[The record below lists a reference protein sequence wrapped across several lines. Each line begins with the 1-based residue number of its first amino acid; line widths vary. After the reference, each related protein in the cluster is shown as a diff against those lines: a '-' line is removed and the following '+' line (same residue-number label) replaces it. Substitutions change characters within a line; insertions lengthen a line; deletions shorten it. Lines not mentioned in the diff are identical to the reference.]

1 MTVETKTYR
10 DHYHH
15 LEDELKRLNLLLHL
29 AVLRFR
35 KGDFNKYRGLLISE
49 EEVNKVLDSFNAS
62 QKSNEPGVQ
71 QRLVSQIGQLQT
83 WITERMVNSLKEG
96 IFLPL
101 YQLST
106 IFHLTPFE
114 FDTILIC
121 LAPELDLKYE
131 RIYAYLHDDVTKKRP
146 TVGLVLD
153 LLFHSREEKLQ
164 DRAYFSPNAPLFR
177 YGLLEFH
184 EELQGGQGSILS
196 KFLKINERMV
206 NFVTGFNRIDPRISP
221 FTGIVQPKIKWADI
235 IFHEQLKERIGFVTK
250 KYLSDKKEAG
260 KRLVYHFFGP
270 YGSGKKS
277 VAEAICQELVLPL
290 VIINLKKMLC
300 EEIPFKKALQISFR
314 EAVLQPAAIYLDHF
328 DHLLAED
335 DKSMNYQDM
344 VVDTI
349 EEYSWLTFLSTERE
363 FHPQGAFKE
372 HLFVN
377 IEFPYLSY
385 EQRHNLW
392 QLCLNG
398 QDGSLT
404 EIDISTIAN
413 KFRFTPGQIKDAV
426 VKAKNIALMGGRNN
440 GQITMDDLY
449 QGSRVQSNQ
458 KLSSMAQKITPHYQ
472 WQDIILPEDKLQQ
485 LKEICNCIKYR
496 HLVYGEWGFDRK
508 LSLGKGMN
516 ILFAGPSGTGKTMAA
531 EIIAMELNIDLYK
544 IDLSTVISKY
554 IGETEKNLSKIFK
567 EAETSNAILF
577 FDEADALFG
586 KRSEV
591 HDSHDRYA
599 NIEIAYL
606 LQKMEEYNGINI
618 LATNLSR
625 HIDEAFLRRMHFSI
639 EFPFPDEGYRYRIW
653 ESIFP
658 EEAPKGDDID
668 FTFLS
673 QNFKIAG
680 GNIKNIILYAAFLA
694 AEDGRLI
701 RMNHIIQATKRE
713 FQKIGKLC
721 VQSEFGKYYEL
732 VR

>member
-1 MTVETKTYR
+1 MIVETKTYR
-10 DHYHH
+10 DHHHH
-15 LEDELKRLNLLLHL
+15 LEDELKRLNLLLQL

-35 KGDFNKYRGLLISE
+35 KKNFNEYRGLLISE
-49 EEVNKVLDSFNAS
+49 EEVNNSLDSSNIP
-62 QKSNEPGVQ
+62 QKPNESETQ
-71 QRLVSQIGQLQT
+71 KLVDKIKQFQTQIS
-83 WITERMVNSLKEG
+83 EKVVNSFKKG
-96 IFLPL
+96 IFLPFH
-101 YQLST
+101 QLGI
-106 IFHLTPFE
+106 IFHLTSFE
-114 FDTILIC
+114 IDTILIC
-121 LAPELDLKYE
+121 IAPELDLKYE

-146 TVGLVLD
+146 TAGLVLD
-153 LLFHSREEKLQ
+153 LLFHSWEEKLQ

-177 YGLLEFH
+177 YGLLEFN
-184 EELQGGQGSILS
+184 EEVQGRQGSILS
-196 KFLKINERMV
+196 KFLKIDERIV

-221 FTGIVQPKIKWADI
+221 FTGIVQPKTKWADI
-235 IFHEQLKERIGFVTK
+235 IFHEQIKERIGFVTK

-290 VIINLKKMLC
+290 VIIDLKKMLC

-328 DHLLAED
+328 DQLLAED
-335 DKSMNYQDM
+335 EKSISYQDM
-344 VVDTI
+344 VVEII
-349 EEYSWLTFLSTERE
+349 EEYSLLTFLSTERCYQ
-363 FHPQGAFKE
+363 PQGRFKE
-372 HLFVN
+372 HLLIN
-377 IEFPYLSY
+377 IEFPYPSY
-385 EQRHNLW
+385 EQRRSLW
-392 QLCLNG
+392 QLCLNS
-398 QDGSLT
+398 QKSSSS

-413 KFRFTPGQIKDAV
+413 KFRFTGGQIKDAL
-426 VKAKNIALMGGRNN
+426 VKAKNIALMEKRNN
-440 GQITMDDLY
+440 GQITMDDIY
-449 QGSRVQSNQ
+449 QGCQVQSNQ
-458 KLSSMAQKITPHYQ
+458 KLSSLAQKITPHYH

-508 LSLGKGMN
+508 LSLGKGTN
-516 ILFAGPSGTGKTMAA
+516 ILFAGPSGTGKTMAT
-531 EIIAMELNIDLYK
+531 EIIARELNIDLYK

-606 LQKMEEYNGINI
+606 LQKMEEYDGISV
-618 LATNLSR
+618 LATNLSK
-625 HIDEAFLRRMHFSI
+625 HIDEAFLRRMHFSVD
-639 EFPFPDEGYRYRIW
+639 FPFPDEGYRYRIW
-653 ESIFP
+653 QSIFP
-658 EEAPKGDDID
+658 EEAPKEDDID
-668 FTFLS
+668 FAFLS

-694 AEDGRLI
+694 AEDGCLI
-701 RMNHIIQATKRE
+701 RMSHIIHATRRE

-721 VQSEFGKYYEL
+721 VQSEFGKYYEF